1 MGARVAVAGAS
12 GYAGGELL
20 RLLAG
25 HPDLEIGPLT
35 AGSNAGA
42 PVTSVH
48 PNLVGLADRTFG
60 AADPAV
66 LAGADLVF
74 MAMPHAEAA
83 ALAAELPAA
92 VKIVDLGAGFRL
104 ADPASWARYY
114 GGEHAGT
121 WTYGLPELPGARE
134 RIRASA
140 RVAAPGCY
148 ATASILA
155 LAPLLASG
163 LAEPADIVIVA
174 ASGTSGAGRA
184 PAPNLMG
191 SEVMGAVSAYKA
203 GGVHRHTPEIEQAL
217 QGVLVPGGAGA
228 RVTISFTPT
237 LAPMPRGILATAT
250 ARLTGDAAAAAGE
263 TAAAPRCCA
272 RPSPQRTR
280 GSGSCTCCPRAT
292 GPARARPP
300 GRTRPSC
307 RPRPIPTPA
316 GPSSSRRSTTSAR
329 ARPGRRCRTPTS
341 CSACRNRP
349 ASPPTESRRDDPARP
364 RHPPPPDP
372 QGHRSAPVSVTAPLG
387 FRAAGVVAGLKASGD
402 RDVAVVINDGPSR
415 AAAATFTSN
424 RVKAAPVLWT
434 QQVVQGERVRA
445 VALNSGGAN
454 ACTGPSG
461 FQDTHLTAERL
472 AAALGDSAGEMA
484 VCSTGL
490 IGERLP
496 MDALLPAVDACVT
509 QASRGGGLAAADAI
523 RTTDTVVKIS
533 FRRAAADPEAGGDGT
548 GYAIGGMAKGAGMI
562 APGLAT
568 MLCVLTT
575 DADLPAAG
583 LDAALRAAVRV
594 TFDRLDTD
602 GCMSTNDTVLLLA
615 SGASGIRP
623 DPEEFTAL
631 LTDVCADLA
640 RQLQLDAEGA
650 GKMIAVEVIGAASE
664 DDAVA
669 AGRAVAR
676 SNLLKCAIAGEDP
689 NWGRVVSAVG
699 TTAAQFEPD
708 RLNVA
713 INGIWVCRNGCAGD
727 ERSKVDMSP
736 RDVTITV
743 DLSAGPNAAT
753 IATTDLTAEY
763 VRENSAYS
771 T

>member
-48 PNLVGLADRTFG
+48 PNLVRLANRTFG

-74 MAMPHAEAA
+74 MAMPHEEAA

-263 TAAAPRCCA
+263 TAAATA
-272 RPSPQRTR
+272 LL
-280 GSGSCTCCPRAT
+280 RA
-292 GPARARPP
+292 
-300 GRTRPSC
+300 S
-307 RPRPIPTPA
+307 I
-316 GPSSSRRSTTSAR
+316 
-329 ARPGRRCRTPTS
+329 
-341 CSACRNRP
+341 
-349 ASPPTESRRDDPARP
+349 
-364 RHPPPPDP
+364 
-372 QGHRSAPVSVTAPLG
+372 
-387 FRAAGVVAGLKASGD
+387 
-402 RDVAVVINDGPSR
+402 
-415 AAAATFTSN
+415 AAAYA
-424 RVKAAPVLWT
+424 
-434 QQVVQGERVRA
+434 GERFV
-445 VALNSGGAN
+445 
-454 ACTGPSG
+454 
-461 FQDTHLTAERL
+461 H
-472 AAALGDSAGEMA
+472 
-484 VCSTGL
+484 
-490 IGERLP
+490 
-496 MDALLPAVDACVT
+496 LLPEGHWPGTGATAGSNAA
-509 QASRGGGLAAADAI
+509 QLQAAAD
-523 RTTDTVVKIS
+523 TH
-533 FRRAAADPEAGGDGT
+533 
-548 GYAIGGMAKGAGMI
+548 
-562 APGLAT
+562 
-568 MLCVLTT
+568 
-575 DADLPAAG
+575 
-583 LDAALRAAVRV
+583 
-594 TFDRLDTD
+594 
-602 GCMSTNDTVLLLA
+602 
-615 SGASGIRP
+615 
-623 DPEEFTAL
+623 
-631 LTDVCADLA
+631 
-640 RQLQLDAEGA
+640 
-650 GKMIAVEVIGAASE
+650 
-664 DDAVA
+664 
-669 AGRAVAR
+669 AGRAV
-676 SNLLKCAIAGEDP
+676 
-689 NWGRVVSAVG
+689 VVSAIDNLG
-699 TTAAQFEPD
+699 KGAAGQALQDANLMLGLPE
-708 RLNVA
+708 
-713 INGIWVCRNGCAGD
+713 
-727 ERSKVDMSP
+727 
-736 RDVTITV
+736 
-743 DLSAGPNAAT
+743 SAG
-753 IATTDLTAEY
+753 LTAY
-763 VRENSAYS
+763 GVAP
-771 T
+771 